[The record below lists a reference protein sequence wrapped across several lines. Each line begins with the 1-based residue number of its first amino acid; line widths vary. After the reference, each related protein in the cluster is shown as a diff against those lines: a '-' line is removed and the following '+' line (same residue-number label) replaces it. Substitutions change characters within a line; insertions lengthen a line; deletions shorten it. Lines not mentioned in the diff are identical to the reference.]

1 MGDGS
6 SPGQGKDPKAVS
18 CTVRPVTFASA
29 AIPSRLL
36 APALVAASLL
46 AFLLAGRADG
56 AERAWSTYLGPE
68 GACTSAE
75 DANAPVAAQVR
86 AVACLV
92 NWARRQENKK
102 GLSRRAALSAA
113 AAHKGLKV
121 ASCGDFSH
129 TPCGSPVTSGV
140 DASGYRFA
148 LFGENLFAGAWGK
161 ATPRDVV
168 SAWLQSPPHRANIL
182 SGRFRHVGLA
192 PVRASGL
199 LGEPDAVVWTATFAS
214 PRS

>member
-18 CTVRPVTFASA
+18 CTVRPVAFASA
-29 AIPSRLL
+29 AAPSRLF

-68 GACTSAE
+68 GACASAE
-75 DANAPVAAQVR
+75 DANASVASQVR

-92 NWARRQENKK
+92 NWARRQENRK
-102 GLSRRAALSAA
+102 GLLQRAALTAA
-113 AAHKGLKV
+113 SQHKGSKV
-121 ASCGDFSH
+121 ASCGQFSH
-129 TPCGSPVTSGV
+129 TPCGASVTAGV

-148 LFGENLFAGAWGK
+148 VFGENLFAGAWGK

-168 SAWLQSPPHRANIL
+168 SAWLQSPPHRANMM

-192 PVRASGL
+192 PVRANGL